1 METDVLKAL
10 LPAFAAGFANQRLM
24 EILDPALES
33 LAGEKRKRISIG
45 VFSVVVGV
53 LFALGGRLRTLE
65 YLGAGYPNYWFTAL
79 DVFVTGLIISAGT
92 EGFNSILKFLS
103 YKKEETKTS
112 AVASKLGVSKFLPPK
127 TTFDEALALSS
138 AAEEIEFTPGEAML
152 VAYKSVTTTT
162 GSGEPITPT
171 ATLAKYNARDPDIP
185 AIRNRVINN
194 AEFGLAHY
202 GRSMNAN
209 ALKDLDTSWTLQD
222 LADVTFEESFVV

>member
-10 LPAFAAGFANQRLM
+10 LPSFAAGFANQRLM
-24 EILDPALES
+24 EILAPALES
-33 LAGEKRKRISIG
+33 LAGKKRKRISIG
-45 VFSVVVGV
+45 LFSVIVGV

-65 YLGAGYPNYWFTAL
+65 YLRAGYTGNWFTAL
-79 DVFVTGLIISAGT
+79 DVFVTALIISAGT

-112 AVASKLGVSKFLPPK
+112 AVASKIDVSKFLPPK
-127 TTFDEALALSS
+127 TTFDEALALTG
-138 AAEEIEFTPGEAML
+138 APFTPGEAML

-171 ATLAKYNARDPDIP
+171 ATLAQYNARDPDIP

-202 GRSMNAN
+202 GRSMKAN
-209 ALKDLDTSWTLQD
+209 ALKDLDTSWTLQN
-222 LADVTFEESFVV
+222 LADVTFDESFDV